1 MQRLNSIDAIAPA
14 FSRAHE
20 LLFKPFRVG
29 RSWKL
34 ASSCYLA
41 LAGSVFVP
49 IPLLVFAIPY
59 LPSPQPTFR
68 VIALA
73 FVAVYSLVVFA
84 FFYLGARMSFVTFE
98 MLVTRQVFIA
108 PMWRRYGSR
117 VWPWIGLKAAV
128 GTVLTA
134 AMLPLLGSIGKGFFS
149 LVVNASQ
156 LPKGEQPDPAFVA
169 SLMQHVMGFY
179 GGMILFFLI
188 LKLASTLLDDFV
200 QPFFQLE
207 PISLAEALRRGFN
220 LFTRN
225 FLDCFLYVLLKYILA
240 IVGYLMQTIAFQLCF
255 FVVALVFGIVGFLG
269 WALLHLFGTVGTVL
283 MVAGGVVLG
292 LALLTVFFY
301 LTIGVT
307 GYLMMLLDA
316 YAIYFLGDRYPL
328 LGTLLEPG
336 PGGTFTPP
344 PVFPSPEETNDR
356 GGGPPMSMNPAVA

>member
-1 MQRLNSIDAIAPA
+1 
-14 FSRAHE
+14 
-20 LLFKPFRVG
+20 
-29 RSWKL
+29 
-34 ASSCYLA
+34 
-41 LAGSVFVP
+41 
-49 IPLLVFAIPY
+49 
-59 LPSPQPTFR
+59 
-68 VIALA
+68 
-73 FVAVYSLVVFA
+73 
-84 FFYLGARMSFVTFE
+84 
-98 MLVTRQVFIA
+98 
-108 PMWRRYGSR
+108 
-117 VWPWIGLKAAV
+117 
-128 GTVLTA
+128 
-134 AMLPLLGSIGKGFFS
+134 
-149 LVVNASQ
+149 
-156 LPKGEQPDPAFVA
+156 
-169 SLMQHVMGFY
+169 MQHVMGFY

-283 MVAGGVVLG
+283 MVAGAVVLG
-292 LALLTVFFY
+292 LALLTVLFY

-336 PGGTFTPP
+336 PGGPFTPP

-356 GGGPPMSMNPAVA
+356 GGGPPMPMNPAVA